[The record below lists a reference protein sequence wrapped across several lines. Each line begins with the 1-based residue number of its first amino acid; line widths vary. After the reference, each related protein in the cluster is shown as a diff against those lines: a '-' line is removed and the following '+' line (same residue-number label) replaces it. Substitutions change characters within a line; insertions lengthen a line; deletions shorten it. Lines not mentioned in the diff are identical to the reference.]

1 MNILSEK
8 STFYSSKIT
17 YNQKSS
23 LGPRVQNNLQFVWVK
38 RGRIDLTIDKQQV
51 IIEQGEFIFLFPGS
65 QELFVF
71 ENDTEHSWID
81 ISSPVQV
88 ETLSF
93 EFKVM
98 KASAFLQKCENLLS
112 PNEIIPCRDES
123 TQVFLH
129 KAFIQEAID
138 LISEKKVLT
147 SYSRHVQKAIDYCK
161 ENLSA
166 KLDSKIL
173 AQQSALSPT
182 YLSKLFINE
191 LGISCSKFIWQC
203 RCEEAEKLLLNTGL
217 SAAEIAY
224 QCGFATPNHFSRIFS
239 QHKGQS
245 PGKYRKSQ
253 WGQ

>member
-38 RGRIDLTIDKQQV
+38 KGKIHLSINKKQIIIDK
-51 IIEQGEFIFLFPGS
+51 GEFIFLFPNR
-65 QELFVF
+65 QEFFVF
-71 ENDTEHSWID
+71 DEGTEHSWID
-81 ISSPVQV
+81 ISSPNKLDHT
-88 ETLSF
+88 EI

-98 KASAFLQKCENLLS
+98 KASSFMHKCESLLGHKQS
-112 PNEIIPCRDES
+112 ISCKEQS
-123 TQVFLH
+123 TQAFVH
-129 KAFIQEAID
+129 RAFICEAID
-138 LISEKKVLT
+138 LLLERKKNPAYTL
-147 SYSRHVQKAIDYCK
+147 HVQKAIDYCK

-173 AQQSALSPT
+173 AQHAGLSPI
-182 YLSKLFINE
+182 YLSKLFNNE
-191 LGISCSKFIWQC
+191 LGLSCAKYILQL
-203 RCEEAEKLLLNTGL
+203 RCDEAEKLLLNTGI
-217 SAAEIAY
+217 SSAEIAF

-239 QHKGQS
+239 QQKGQS
-245 PGKYRKSQ
+245 PGKYRKSH